1 MNYARNLWYVAA
13 WDYDL
18 KPNIPVGLAILG
30 EPIVI
35 WRNSTGILTALEN
48 RCVHRLAPLSL
59 GRCEGE
65 NLRCMYHG
73 IVYDRSGAVVE
84 IPGQDQIP
92 QLAKVRA
99 YPIVERHSWI
109 WIWMGDPL
117 AADDALIPPAVG
129 LDDPDYILGSGQ
141 LDYAAEARLIND
153 NLLDFSHL
161 SYVHANSFRSTEQ
174 FARERPNVTSLPQG
188 VRVERWVT
196 GRPIAS
202 IRSTPPELR
211 FDRYQRYEFLLPGVL
226 LMTGGVFPQGTAKR
240 LEGEAPDLSQ
250 ALDGVTFTSQAV
262 TPMTEKTSR
271 YFFSWG
277 PHVKHGDAGLRD
289 TLMGIAGKAFT
300 EDRTI
305 IEAQQLVIDITPNP
319 RVMPTTADRAV
330 TIFNQILAKRLRI
343 EYDSAPQLS
352 ADAAHASG
360 ATNRQTS
367 SGNIFPEAMR
377 QGVHDE

>member
-1 MNYARNLWYVAA
+1 M
-13 WDYDL
+13 
-18 KPNIPVGLAILG
+18 
-30 EPIVI
+30 
-35 WRNSTGILTALEN
+35 
-48 RCVHRLAPLSL
+48 
-59 GRCEGE
+59 
-65 NLRCMYHG
+65 
-73 IVYDRSGAVVE
+73 
-84 IPGQDQIP
+84 
-92 QLAKVRA
+92 
-99 YPIVERHSWI
+99 
-109 WIWMGDPL
+109 
-117 AADDALIPPAVG
+117 
-129 LDDPDYILGSGQ
+129 
-141 LDYAAEARLIND
+141 
-153 NLLDFSHL
+153 
-161 SYVHANSFRSTEQ
+161 
-174 FARERPNVTSLPQG
+174 TSLPQG

-226 LMTGGVFPQGTAKR
+226 LMTGGVFTQGTAKR

-250 ALDGVTFTSQAV
+250 ALDGRARGMDGGEGVTFTSQAG

-305 IEAQQLVIDITPNP
+305 IEAQQRVIDITPNP